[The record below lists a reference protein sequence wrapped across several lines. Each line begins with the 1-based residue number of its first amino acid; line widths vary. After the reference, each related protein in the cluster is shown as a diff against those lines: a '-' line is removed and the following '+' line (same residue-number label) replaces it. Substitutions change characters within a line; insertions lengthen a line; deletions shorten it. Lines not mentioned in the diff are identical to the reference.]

1 MTHTLVSRI
10 GGSVVGCSVVL
21 RFCASVGFGVCLM
34 AAAAPADPVE
44 DDARC
49 AIIHEALEAIRHAAH

>member
-1 MTHTLVSRI
+1 
-10 GGSVVGCSVVL
+10 
-21 RFCASVGFGVCLM
+21 M